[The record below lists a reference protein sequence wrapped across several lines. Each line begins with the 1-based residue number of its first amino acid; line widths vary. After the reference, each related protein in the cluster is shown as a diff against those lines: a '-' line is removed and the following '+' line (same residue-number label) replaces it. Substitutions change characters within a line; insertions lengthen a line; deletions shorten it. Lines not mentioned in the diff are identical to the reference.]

1 MKSAAFIK
9 MMSEILLSP
18 PNRVTDFAR
27 HLKEGG
33 LLSTG
38 ARGVNAPEMTPLDAA
53 RLLLALLTADSAANC
68 VERVRRFGQ
77 IKYSPDFGKGRVGQ
91 ETIQPDEFNSIFQ
104 GETLED
110 VLANILALPSSVGE
124 EAAFEWFSK
133 NKFHLR
139 VNDFFVL
146 AELFSWEMQDGKK
159 VCERIVP
166 FKGAVMVPGED
177 GGLEHVKEFSRIPG
191 VIRTER
197 SISGSYFLHIG
208 FGLLTKSEG
217 AVK

>member
-18 PNRVTDFAR
+18 QNRVTDYAR

-53 RLLLALLTADSAANC
+53 RLLLALLTSDSASHC
-68 VERVRRFGQ
+68 VERVKQFGQ
-77 IKYSPDFGKGRVGQ
+77 IKYSPEFGKGRTG
-91 ETIQPDEFNSIFQ
+91 TSIIQPDEFNSIFQ
-104 GETLED
+104 GDTLED
-110 VLANILALPSSVGE
+110 VLANILSLPARVGE
-124 EAAFEWFSK
+124 DAAFEWFSA
-133 NKFHLR
+133 NTFHLR
-139 VNDFFVL
+139 VNDFLVL
-146 AELFSWEMQDGKK
+146 AELFKWEMKDGKK
-159 VCERIVP
+159 VREHVAP
-166 FKGAVMVPGED
+166 FKGVVMVPGE
-177 GGLEHVKEFSRIPG
+177 GGRFEHVKEFSRIPG

-197 SISGSYFLHIG
+197 SISGNYFLHIG